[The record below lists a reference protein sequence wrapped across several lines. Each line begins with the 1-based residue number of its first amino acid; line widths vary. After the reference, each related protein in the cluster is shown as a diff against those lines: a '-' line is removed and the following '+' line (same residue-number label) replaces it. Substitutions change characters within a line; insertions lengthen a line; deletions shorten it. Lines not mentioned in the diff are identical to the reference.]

1 MRHLNSGRKL
11 GRTASHRKAT
21 LSALSVA
28 LIQHK
33 RIRTTTAKAK
43 EARTVVEKLIS
54 RAKRAVVKE
63 TDGKQKDVHARRL
76 VFAFLR
82 DRTAVST
89 LFNDIAP
96 KVANRP
102 GGYTRVVKLGR
113 RLGDGAE
120 IAILEL
126 VDYNTGQ
133 EKAAAKTAVKTATTR
148 KKPGKKPKAESAAE
162 ARKKTGK
169 PDAEKPAAVTQAEA
183 DATDAEATDTGAKA
197 ESPKTTKA

>member
-11 GRTASHRKAT
+11 GRTHSHRKAT
-21 LSALSVA
+21 LSALSVS

-43 EARTVVEKLIS
+43 EARMVVEKLIT
-54 RAKRAVVKE
+54 RAKRAVQKE
-63 TDGKQKDVHARRL
+63 TEGKPKDVHARRE

-82 DRTAVST
+82 DRAAVST

-96 KVANRP
+96 KVATRA

-113 RLGDGAE
+113 RHGDGAE
-120 IAILEL
+120 VAVLEL

-133 EKAAAKTAVKTATTR
+133 EKATTKPAAKAT
-148 KKPGKKPKAESAAE
+148 
-162 ARKKTGK
+162 ARKKTEKKAGGKTGK
-169 PDAEKPAAVTQAEA
+169 PAEQPKSEAPPVAAAAPPA
-183 DATDAEATDTGAKA
+183 DAKNPDQKGD
-197 ESPKTTKA
+197 SPA

>member
-1 MRHLNSGRKL
+1 MRHQNSGRKL

-21 LSALSVA
+21 LSALSVS

-43 EARTVVEKLIS
+43 EARMVVEKLIT
-54 RAKRAVVKE
+54 RAKRAVVRE
-63 TDGKQKDVHARRL
+63 TDGKQKDVHARRE

-96 KVANRP
+96 KVATRP

-133 EKAAAKTAVKTATTR
+133 EKAAAKTAA
-148 KKPGKKPKAESAAE
+148 
-162 ARKKTGK
+162 
-169 PDAEKPAAVTQAEA
+169 
-183 DATDAEATDTGAKA
+183 
-197 ESPKTTKA
+197 